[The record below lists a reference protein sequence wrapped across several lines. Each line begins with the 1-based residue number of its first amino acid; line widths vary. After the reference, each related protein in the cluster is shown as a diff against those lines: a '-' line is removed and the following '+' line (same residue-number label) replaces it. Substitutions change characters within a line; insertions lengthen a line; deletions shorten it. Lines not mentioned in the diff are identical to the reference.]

1 MPRYGACWKAALHRL
16 DQGCKQ
22 LDDQVQSRLALSF
35 ANCFLEKAGIRTY
48 PCEDSAPLADCLA
61 NVDNNGFTAYSN
73 FFTQTQNICFFL
85 QSQMWQELT
94 EETVN
99 RLTASSAQVMLS
111 LLISYICVSGLL
123 LLMYLRKEVNYTSV
137 TNQDPH
143 STIMISRHE
152 RTACFYCL

>member
-1 MPRYGACWKAALHRL
+1 
-16 DQGCKQ
+16 
-22 LDDQVQSRLALSF
+22 
-35 ANCFLEKAGIRTY
+35 
-48 PCEDSAPLADCLA
+48 
-61 NVDNNGFTAYSN
+61 
-73 FFTQTQNICFFL
+73 
-85 QSQMWQELT
+85 MWQELT